1 MGMDCKRLYKK
12 SSQVTQI
19 LDTWDS
25 DMLNPLAESL
35 SSKHNLNLTRHK
47 NNSSSGDNVLLGPH
61 FSQFSV
67 GFVVFQDP
75 IYCNL
80 SHAGQR

>member
-1 MGMDCKRLYKK
+1 MDRKRLYKK

-25 DMLNPLAESL
+25 DMLNLLAKSL
-35 SSKHNLNLTRHK
+35 SSKPNLNLTRHK
-47 NNSSSGDNVLLGPH
+47 NNSSSGDNVFLGPH
-61 FSQFSV
+61 FSRLFV

-80 SHAGQR
+80 SHAEQR